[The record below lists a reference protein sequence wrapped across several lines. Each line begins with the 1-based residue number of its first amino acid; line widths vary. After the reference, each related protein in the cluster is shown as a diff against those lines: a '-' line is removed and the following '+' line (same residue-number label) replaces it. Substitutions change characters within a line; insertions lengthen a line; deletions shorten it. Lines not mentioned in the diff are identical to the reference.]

1 MVLKRSFDYGI
12 SLFLTM
18 TLLVMIYLVSGL
30 FRPFYSNSG
39 LLEVFSSDTLTS
51 ILVSALSII
60 ISISIVVV
68 SGTLLAFKMHKK
80 NGQAYEIFH
89 GLIML
94 PLLLPPTVAGL
105 VLLQGFGSNSWFS
118 HFFFGGKLS
127 VAFHFAG
134 IVVTQVFITLPYF
147 YQMMLNGFEQV
158 EDAYEEEAQVAGADS
173 FTILRAVLIPMTK
186 KNMLAGIFLCGLR
199 GLSEFGATIMFAGNM
214 VGKTQTMTTRIY
226 QLYQMDVEA
235 AFSLAA
241 LQVILFILPFAF
253 FIKKQKEG
261 VKS

>member
-12 SLFLTM
+12 SIFLTM
-18 TLLVMIYLVSGL
+18 TLLVMIYLITGL
-30 FRPFYSNSG
+30 FRPFYSNSD

-51 ILVSALSII
+51 IIVSLLSIL
-60 ISISIVVV
+60 ISISLVVV
-68 SGTLLAFKMHKK
+68 AGTLLAFKIHKK
-80 NGQAYEIFH
+80 NGQVYEIFH
-89 GLIML
+89 ALIML

-105 VLLQGFGSNSWFS
+105 ILLQGFGSNSWVS
-118 HFFFGGKLS
+118 RLFFHGSLE
-127 VAFHFAG
+127 VAFHFTG

-147 YQMMLNGFEQV
+147 YQMMLNGFDQI

-173 FTILRAVLIPMTK
+173 FTILRFIMIPMTK
-186 KNMLAGIFLCGLR
+186 KHMLAGIFLCGLR

-241 LQVILFILPFAF
+241 LQLILFILPFAF
-253 FIKKQKEG
+253 FLKKQKES
-261 VKS
+261 V